1 MEEDSDAENLSTHLQ
16 KVQWG
21 SQCLYDSD
29 QWMKKHV
36 QKYHRYQQD
45 MEEAEQQQYAP
56 GLGMLA
62 GEFEQQRQAALQKAQ
77 SCQQAILAA
86 MRWIAQSIGTIYN
99 DSQGDAP
106 GDVGGG

>member
-1 MEEDSDAENLSTHLQ
+1 MAVLHCLPSTSSCSAGAGAGAAPGKVEVEEDSNVENLSTHLQ

-36 QKYHRYQQD
+36 QKYCQYQQD
-45 MEEAEQQQYAP
+45 MEEAEQQQYTL

-62 GEFEQQRQAALQKAQ
+62 GEFEQQ
-77 SCQQAILAA
+77 
-86 MRWIAQSIGTIYN
+86 
-99 DSQGDAP
+99 
-106 GDVGGG
+106 